1 MSVEILDAATILNFV
16 QDEKVFD
23 EFVHE
28 RFDNLDSNHDG
39 VLSYAELLKELRS
52 LRVLEM
58 HFGVDVETNPT
69 ELNRVYDSMFVQ
81 FDRDSSGE
89 VDVKEFKEEMKNMM
103 VAMANDI
110 GFLPV
115 QMLLEENSFLKKA
128 VEKETTKIIANAA

>member
-16 QDEKVFD
+16 QDEKAFD
-23 EFVHE
+23 EFVNE
-28 RFDNLDSNHDG
+28 RFDNLDINHDG

-58 HFGVDVETNPT
+58 HFGVDVETDPV
-69 ELNRVYDSMFVQ
+69 ELNLVYDSMFVQ
-81 FDRDSSGE
+81 FDRDSSGV
-89 VDVKEFKEEMKNMM
+89 VDVEEFKAETKNMM

-115 QMLLEENSFLKKA
+115 QMLLEEHSFLKKA
-128 VEKETTKIIANAA
+128 VENELAKVANAA

>member
-16 QDEKVFD
+16 QDEKAFD

-28 RFDNLDSNHDG
+28 RFDNLDSNRDG

-58 HFGVDVETNPT
+58 HFGVDVETDPI
-69 ELNRVYDSMFVQ
+69 ELNLVYDSMFVQ
-81 FDRDSSGE
+81 FDRDSSGA
-89 VDVKEFKEEMKNMM
+89 VDVEEFKAETKNMM

-115 QMLLEENSFLKKA
+115 QMLLEEHSFLKKA
-128 VEKETTKIIANAA
+128 VENELAKVANAA